1 MFNVFHIE
9 NRRYVGSKSKL
20 CEWIDEKLDSEC
32 QMCNSLFDVFAGTGV
47 VTQSLLNSFN
57 SFYINDFLFSNEVI
71 YKGFFLDLP
80 YYEVK
85 LDDIRNHYNSL
96 NALDIKDNYVSL
108 NYGDKYFS
116 KDDAKIIGWIR
127 EDIENKNKSGEIN
140 EKEYYILLSSLIYSF
155 DRSANTVGHYDAYI
169 KGKTIRNAFRFEL
182 IHPYDVKG
190 KTIHIYR
197 EDSNSLAKTI
207 SCDVA
212 FLDPPY
218 NSRQYSRFYH
228 VLETIVKW
236 DEPKLYG
243 VAMKPKEENMSNYCK
258 AAAAETFD
266 DLVQNLQAKYI
277 VVTYN
282 NTYNSKSTSSQN
294 KITLEQ
300 IEEILNKRGSTKV
313 FDKPYKFF
321 NAGKTEFD
329 DHKEYLFVTRVK

>member
-1 MFNVFHIE
+1 MFRIE

-32 QMCNSLFDVFAGTGV
+32 QMCSSLFDVFAGTGV
-47 VTQSLLNSFN
+47 VTQSLLNSYS
-57 SFYINDFLFSNEVI
+57 SFYINDFLFSNEII

-80 YYEVK
+80 YDEK
-85 LDDIRNHYNSL
+85 RLDIIRDYYNSL
-96 NALDIKDNYVSL
+96 NAEDMEDNYVSL

-116 KDDAKIIGWIR
+116 CDDAKIIGFIR
-127 EDIENKNKSGEIN
+127 EEIESRYKSGRIS
-140 EKEYYILLSSLIYSF
+140 EKEYYILISSLIYSL
-155 DRSANTVGHYDAYI
+155 DRAANTVGHYDAYI
-169 KGKTIRNAFRFEL
+169 KGKSIRNVFCFEL

-207 SCDVA
+207 ICDIA

-236 DEPKLYG
+236 NKPELYG
-243 VAMKPKEENMSNYCK
+243 VAMKPKEENMSDYCRVG
-258 AAAAETFD
+258 AAAAFD
-266 DLVQNLQAKYI
+266 ELVQSLRAKYI

-282 NTYNSKSTSSQN
+282 NTYKSKSTSSQN

-300 IEEILNKRGSTKV
+300 IEQSLSKRGSTKV
-313 FDKPYKFF
+313 FDKSYRFF

-329 DHKEYLFVTRVK
+329 DHKEYLFITRVEE